1 MMQKGVCVER
11 HQGTPQGGPLSPL
24 LSNLLLDDLDQELE
38 RRGHRFCR
46 YADDCVPRRHGKE
59 VIPEV
64 PCCIRDE
71 GGPLGTGVQA
81 QVPNHLKLRWSKAR
95 VVSVQEKAR
104 ENSSGEGQGDE
115 RKRTTDDVSKA

>member
-1 MMQKGVCVER
+1 M
-11 HQGTPQGGPLSPL
+11 
-24 LSNLLLDDLDQELE
+24 
-38 RRGHRFCR
+38 
-46 YADDCVPRRHGKE
+46 PRRHEKE